1 MFITP
6 FYRQKCLGTTGHEMP
21 DKSHCVSNHTQLER
35 LFNTCCCSIL
45 ANIKTSH
52 HWRGIHG
59 SSVDSPHKGP
69 IMQNASSWN
78 RPYSYLQLP
87 MLTRQHV
94 PRFTKLHPW
103 TLLDM
108 AMRPK
113 KKIII
118 IWKICMIAFANA
130 RLNLYMVSYS
140 PNMVKSTALCIFVVD
155 ESTGNK

>member
-69 IMQNASSWN
+69 IMRNASSWN

-113 KKIII
+113 KNHYNLKDMYDCVCKCEIKSIHGFI
-118 IWKICMIAFANA
+118 LTKYGKEYSFVHLRCWWIDWK
-130 RLNLYMVSYS
+130 
-140 PNMVKSTALCIFVVD
+140 
-155 ESTGNK
+155 